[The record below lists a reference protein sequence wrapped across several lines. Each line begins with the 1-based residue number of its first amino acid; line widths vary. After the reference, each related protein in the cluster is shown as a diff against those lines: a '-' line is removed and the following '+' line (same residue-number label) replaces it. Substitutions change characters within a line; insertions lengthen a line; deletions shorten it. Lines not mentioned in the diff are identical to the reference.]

1 MRTPAENHNL
11 LHVCSPRSF
20 DDSRLLTDMAAS
32 IAHGADHISGM
43 CRLHCWRLHL
53 R

>member
-1 MRTPAENHNL
+1 ML
-11 LHVCSPRSF
+11 LHLVLSMIPGYLP
-20 DDSRLLTDMAAS
+20 DTAAS
-32 IAHGADHISGM
+32 IAHRADHISGM